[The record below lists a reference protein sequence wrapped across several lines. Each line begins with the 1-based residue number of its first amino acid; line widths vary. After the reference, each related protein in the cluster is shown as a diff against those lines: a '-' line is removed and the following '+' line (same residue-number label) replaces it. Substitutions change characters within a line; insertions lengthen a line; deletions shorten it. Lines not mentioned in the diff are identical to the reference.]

1 MDPSQ
6 LLQIFSFYS
15 AVSSQTSLRLIL
27 GINAYS
33 SWFLLFQI
41 SIFFDLLFMG
51 QHFVLYPAKGAPISP
66 KITKEESV
74 EPLVKS
80 SDDPVSENVWSLWL
94 LNSEDIS
101 WHLSC
106 RIGISQLYMLCT
118 CSCTLAGGCCFTI
131 CTETTKCLFGLEVM
145 KVMQKY
151 HSKQLKYLHIISEQW
166 RGLIF
171 AFHSSE
177 IKKLTSN
184 NVTQNTR
191 TWFFTE
197 IANYI

>member
-15 AVSSQTSLRLIL
+15 AVSSWTSLLLIL

-41 SIFFDLLFMG
+41 SVFFDLLFMG
-51 QHFVLYPAKGAPISP
+51 QHFVLYPAKGALISP
-66 KITKEESV
+66 KTTKEESA

-106 RIGISQLYMLCT
+106 RIGISQLYMYMYMFLYFGRRMLFYHLYRNNKMLIWIGSNESYAEVPFKAIEISAHHFWT
-118 CSCTLAGGCCFTI
+118 MKGVNICFP
-131 CTETTKCLFGLEVM
+131 FV
-145 KVMQKY
+145 
-151 HSKQLKYLHIISEQW
+151 
-166 RGLIF
+166 RN
-171 AFHSSE
+171 
-177 IKKLTSN
+177 KK
-184 NVTQNTR
+184 
-191 TWFFTE
+191 
-197 IANYI
+197 AYK